1 MDNNEI
7 LKSFEPKK
15 ELNPKVWDLSGGVA
29 TMKPEVRER
38 LLEIAYEFI
47 DFLDIDI
54 VVTDIILTGS
64 LSNYNWSKY
73 SDFDLHIVANFSQYP
88 ENQIELY

>member
-1 MDNNEI
+1 MRFNSLTIDD
-7 LKSFEPKK
+7 FYT
-15 ELNPKVWDLSGGVA
+15 NPL
-29 TMKPEVRER
+29 EVRER
-38 LLEIAYEFI
+38 LLVIAYEFI

-73 SDFDLHIVANFSQYP
+73 SMPSIV
-88 ENQIELY
+88 